1 MIALPDIKTL
11 EPHILPGNI
20 FLYQSLSTRLVKMDL
35 LFEAGTAYQ
44 TKKLCA
50 SAAVKLCTV
59 ACSGMDSAAL
69 AEFMDYRGILVETDS
84 QVQQSQITFYF
95 LRNYATEL
103 LPLVRGMLSGPAFSE
118 TDFETWRNHR
128 RQEILSAEQKPS
140 TMARR
145 DFYFRLFGDNHPLG
159 RYATSADLDVL
170 TVDDVRKYIVD
181 HYRPEK
187 MMVGLAGSVD
197 DELLALVEENLGKR
211 NYPHQRPVL
220 NIPAAIDV
228 QGCWHTQIESATQT
242 NIRVGRI
249 LPVSWD
255 SIDYARLMLL
265 TTVLGG
271 YFGSRLMSNLREDK
285 GFTYGIYARTQI
297 YRGVIVFFITADVA
311 SGVAKEA
318 VNEIMYELGKLI
330 KEPVPEDELELVKTV
345 LAGDFLRSVDG
356 IFERSARYCDMHAT
370 CVTEQLTANLQKALQ
385 AATPSDLQQ
394 VAIKYLDPSKMLVC
408 TAGV

>member
-145 DFYFRLFGDNHPLG
+145 DFYFRLFGD
-159 RYATSADLDVL
+159 
-170 TVDDVRKYIVD
+170 
-181 HYRPEK
+181 
-187 MMVGLAGSVD
+187 
-197 DELLALVEENLGKR
+197 KR
-211 NYPHQRPVL
+211 
-220 NIPAAIDV
+220 
-228 QGCWHTQIESATQT
+228 S
-242 NIRVGRI
+242 
-249 LPVSWD
+249 
-255 SIDYARLMLL
+255 
-265 TTVLGG
+265 
-271 YFGSRLMSNLREDK
+271 
-285 GFTYGIYARTQI
+285 
-297 YRGVIVFFITADVA
+297 
-311 SGVAKEA
+311 
-318 VNEIMYELGKLI
+318 
-330 KEPVPEDELELVKTV
+330 
-345 LAGDFLRSVDG
+345 AGDKEISCG
-356 IFERSARYCDMHAT
+356 
-370 CVTEQLTANLQKALQ
+370 
-385 AATPSDLQQ
+385 
-394 VAIKYLDPSKMLVC
+394 
-408 TAGV
+408 G